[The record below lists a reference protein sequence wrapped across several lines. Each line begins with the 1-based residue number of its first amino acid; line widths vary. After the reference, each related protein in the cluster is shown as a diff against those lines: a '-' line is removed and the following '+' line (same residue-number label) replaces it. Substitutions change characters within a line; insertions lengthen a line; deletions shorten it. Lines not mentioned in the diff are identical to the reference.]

1 MAKATVYIETT
12 IIGYL
17 TSWPRKDPLVA
28 GQQTLTR
35 EWWDQER
42 NDYDL
47 VTSAVVRSEAAAGD
61 ATAAAERLAVID
73 KLRFLSITPESI
85 ALAQALLSRLAIP
98 PTEDRDAAHVGIAA
112 AHGVHYLLTWNCRH
126 IHNSFIERRLA
137 GICQTLGL
145 SLPVLCTPRELMSN
159 YLEL

>member
-126 IHNSFIERRLA
+126 LANATLRPKIELVCREQ
-137 GICQTLGL
+137 GYEPPII
-145 SLPVLCTPRELMSN
+145 CTPQELRKAFP
-159 YLEL
+159 